1 MRWIAGVSLFFL
13 IFVTSAAAQVSSH
26 APTQFNSTPATA
38 TAKQPDSAMG
48 KAVVKVN
55 GTVLTQ
61 YDLVREE
68 YAIFPYARQHGGLPK
83 ELEPGIR
90 SGALDMIIFEELVY
104 QDALRRKMTIPD
116 SKVEKAEAD
125 FRAQFS
131 SPDEYDRL
139 MKEEFHGSHAELMR
153 KIRRSLLIDKY
164 LKEEIENKVKSN
176 DAELRNYYEA
186 NPKNFDQPET
196 YTLQSISFLIPD
208 KATAAQAK
216 EVRAKAETAAADAQ
230 KTKTPQE
237 FGLLA
242 EKVSEDDYRVMMGQH
257 RPMEVGALAPEA
269 LKALSGLK
277 DGGVTGLIQVG
288 NIYTILRLDAHTPAG
303 HRKFDDVKKA
313 LAQQLEQKKR
323 NDLRV
328 ALDKKLRADAKI
340 EMM

>member
-1 MRWIAGVSLFFL
+1 MRQSVGVTLFFL
-13 IFVTSAAAQVSSH
+13 IFVTCATAQVASH
-26 APTQFNSTPATA
+26 APTKFNNTPATPS
-38 TAKQPDSAMG
+38 AKPPENPMG

-68 YAIFPYARQHGGLPK
+68 YAIFPYARQHGGIPK

-104 QDALRRKMTIPD
+104 QEALRRKMTIPD
-116 SKVEKAEAD
+116 SKIEKAEAD

-131 SPDEYDRL
+131 SPDEYERL
-139 MKEEFHGSHAELMR
+139 MQEEFHGSHAELVA

-164 LKEEIENKVKSN
+164 LKEEVESKVKLSEG
-176 DAELRNYYEA
+176 DLRSYYESNA
-186 NPKNFDQPET
+186 KKFDQPET

-208 KATAAQAK
+208 KATASQAK
-216 EVRAKAETAAADAQ
+216 AVRAKAETAAADAQ
-230 KTKTPQE
+230 KTKSAQE

-257 RPMEVGALAPEA
+257 RPMEVSALAPEA

-277 DGGVTGLIQVG
+277 AGGVTGLIQIG
-288 NIYTILRLDAHTPAG
+288 NVYTILRLDEHSPAG
-303 HRKFDDVKKA
+303 HKKFDDVKAA
-313 LAQQLEQKKR
+313 LKQQLEQKQR
-323 NDLRV
+323 NE
-328 ALDKKLRADAKI
+328 LRAALGKQLRASAKI